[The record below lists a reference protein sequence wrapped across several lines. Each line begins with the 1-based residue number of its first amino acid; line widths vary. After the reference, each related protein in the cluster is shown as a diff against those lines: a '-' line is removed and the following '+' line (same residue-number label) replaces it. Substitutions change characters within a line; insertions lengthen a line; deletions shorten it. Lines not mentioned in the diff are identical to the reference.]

1 MTVESE
7 SVVGSK
13 EELYPPKEVR
23 KALGLKPGMKVRFVV
38 EGRKLV
44 VEPIPPVRE
53 LMEMEPMVRVSL
65 EELRKDRRE
74 LSRRLEDGR
83 RKGP

>member
-13 EELYPPKEVR
+13 EEIYPPKAVR
-23 KALGLKPGMKVRFVV
+23 RALGLKPGMKVRFRV
-38 EGRKLV
+38 EGHRLV
-44 VEPIPPVRE
+44 VEPIPTVRE
-53 LMEMEPMVRVSL
+53 LMEMEPMTTVTL
-65 EELRKDRRE
+65 DELKEDRKE

-83 RKGP
+83 KKR